1 MFQPPARGEPPSLVR
16 APHSGLVIVAP
27 RPGRRKKIFR
37 KLQSFSLQSVAK
49 FPPDAL
55 QLEERDAW
63 VCAPPFT
70 WAPTIDVPLKR
81 LCVSLAIKEGTFLFV
96 FCLCLSRSLFFF
108 LSDHLKLI
116 VRKKAHERFRLD
128 RSHNTFRNVNFSC
141 FHENTMRPHFGG
153 QWWR

>member
-1 MFQPPARGEPPSLVR
+1 MDQPPASGEPPSLVR
-16 APHSGLVIVAP
+16 APHSGLVTRGSKALPQEKDFSKAAV
-27 RPGRRKKIFR
+27 IFPPVSR
-37 KLQSFSLQSVAK
+37 KLLSC
-49 FPPDAL
+49 L

-63 VCAPPFT
+63 FCASPFT
-70 WAPTIDVPLKR
+70 WAPTMDVPLKR
-81 LCVSLAIKEGTFLFV
+81 LCVSWAIKEGTFLFV

-141 FHENTMRPHFGG
+141 FHENTVRSHFRG